1 MNVKLCYPKTADTP
15 IFYLYRPRHIL
26 GNSIDGVSLQ
36 ELNLEAHV
44 PMASL
49 KRGLGVNFT
58 IATRSN
64 FKKLFYD

>member
-1 MNVKLCYPKTADTP
+1 M
-15 IFYLYRPRHIL
+15 
-26 GNSIDGVSLQ
+26 
-36 ELNLEAHV
+36 NLEALESCQWQHV

-64 FKKLFYD
+64 FKKLFTMGVKKKVTIVQTTHLFYD